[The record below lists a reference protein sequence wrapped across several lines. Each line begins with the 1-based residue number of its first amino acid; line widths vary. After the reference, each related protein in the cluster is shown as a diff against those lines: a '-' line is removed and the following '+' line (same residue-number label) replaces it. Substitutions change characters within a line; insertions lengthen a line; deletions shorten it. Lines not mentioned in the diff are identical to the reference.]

1 MAVKMKRR
9 DLSKMSEEEKKAHKA
24 KQSNLRKRQWRKRQK
39 ALKQE
44 RGLYKKPRV
53 VKPWMLRLVKAGI

>member
-1 MAVKMKRR
+1 MKKRR
-9 DLSKMSEEEKKAHKA
+9 DLSKMSDDERKAWKA
-24 KQSNLRKRQWRKRQK
+24 EQSNLRKRKWRKQQK